1 MSTYLLCICSYFVQT
16 TSIILF
22 DVKNVAFFWPRFE
35 WNLIQSFHF
44 SVLVINN
51 QNFIAIAVNFAAL
64 WKSIKS
70 ILRCG
75 SYEVKVWNVIFFFLQ
90 NDLTESKCSK
100 IGKKLLNL
108 WRRWKNLVKY
118 RRNTNL
124 ISLIFKLDFKTSYSY
139 YHNFSICRELCGL
152 RTNFFE
158 VPRVNFDIFT
168 LIW

>member
-1 MSTYLLCICSYFVQT
+1 M
-16 TSIILF
+16 
-22 DVKNVAFFWPRFE
+22 AFFWPRFE

-44 SVLVINN
+44 LVLVINN

-75 SYEVKVWNVIFFFLQ
+75 SYEVKVWNVIFFFFYKMTQLNQ
-90 NDLTESKCSK
+90 SALKL
-100 IGKKLLNL
+100 GKNYWIYGGDKKKP
-108 WRRWKNLVKY
+108 REIQEEY
-118 RRNTNL
+118 TNL
-124 ISLIFKLDFKTSYSY
+124 ISLIFKVDFKTSYSY